1 MNREER
7 LTRKFYAAGAEREWA
22 RLGSGALHALEFE
35 TTLDVMKRHLPRRGL
50 ILDAGGGPGRYTI
63 EAAKR
68 GYDVVLFDLVKA
80 NLDVAAARIRRARV
94 GARVRE
100 LVAGSITDLS
110 RFEDGAFDAVLC
122 TGGPLS
128 HVHPESARRRAI
140 RELVRVARPGA
151 PIFASVIGR
160 FAAMSRG
167 VSDWPGEYED
177 PKALRLFWKH
187 GDDYRWCGRHFA
199 HFFTADEL
207 AGLFP
212 KNVTRRE
219 IVGLEGLASA
229 VGGSFEKFATR
240 SPRALRNWMEAHRAL
255 RTHPAV
261 VDVSAHILFVGER
274 RATGGRPRKRSP
286 SASRRRAGAHA
297 VVTARTRTTRARR
310 SGRRDRG

>member
-7 LTRKFYAAGAEREWA
+7 LTRKFYAANAEREWA
-22 RLGSGALHALEFE
+22 RLRSSPFHELEFR
-35 TTLDVMKRHLPRRGL
+35 TTLEVMKRRLPRRGL

-63 EAAKR
+63 ELARR
-68 GYDVVLFDLVKA
+68 GYEVVLLDLVQA
-80 NLDVAAARIRRARV
+80 NLDVAATRIRRARV
-94 GARVRE
+94 GGRVRE

-110 RFEDGAFDAVLC
+110 RFADRTFDAVLC

-151 PIFASVIGR
+151 PIFVSVIGR
-160 FAAMSRG
+160 FAAMARG
-167 VSDWPGEYED
+167 VSDWPREYED
-177 PKALRLFWKH
+177 PAALRRFWKH

-199 HFFTADEL
+199 HFFTAEEL

-212 KNVTRRE
+212 KSVTRRE

-229 VGGSFEKFATR
+229 VGGSFEAFARR
-240 SPRALRNWMEAHRAL
+240 SPRALRNWLAAHKAL
-255 RTHPAV
+255 CTHPSV

-274 RATGGRPRKRSP
+274 RAGSRS
-286 SASRRRAGAHA
+286 AVRAR
-297 VVTARTRTTRARR
+297 ARTTTARR
-310 SGRRDRG
+310 SGRPGRG